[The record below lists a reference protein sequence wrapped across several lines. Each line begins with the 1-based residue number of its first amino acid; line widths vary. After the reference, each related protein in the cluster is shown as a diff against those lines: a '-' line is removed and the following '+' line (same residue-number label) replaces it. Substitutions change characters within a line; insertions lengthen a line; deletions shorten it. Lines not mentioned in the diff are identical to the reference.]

1 MPEYR
6 VTCFGEARAVYIVEA
21 DSEEE
26 AMSNWQDGELY
37 YVEDPDSLK
46 AFSAEL
52 EED

>member
-1 MPEYR
+1 MANYR

-26 AMSNWQDGELY
+26 AMSNWQDGRMLY
-37 YVEDPDSLK
+37 VDDPDNLE

-52 EED
+52 EEE